1 MFKNEKSNDPII
13 FLDNNNIRKD
23 ILFFKE
29 EILQDF
35 REYNKNIDTKISKL
49 YQNID
54 EKLGLYDKHLNSI
67 EFKLIEYSKMIER
80 YKLLKDKIDNL
91 EKFRKNSEDIMLK
104 ENIKLSNLEKD
115 LNINIERIDKILLD
129 SVIYTGVIGKKN
141 KYKTFHDLI
150 DYLLTQSSLNS
161 IFREK
166 NILDLKSY
174 KVKIENFIKI
184 FNQQTN
190 KILKTTNEYT
200 RNCIKESEARLKNI
214 ISFLEEKI
222 MNTKIENLKYITFF
236 EKYFQ
241 FLEKKQLNKKNDKE
255 IYNYIKNNILN
266 HKIEKNKS
274 IKRHSVSPTKN
285 YIIGKIN
292 IDNLTKKK
300 QDYKRKSV
308 NALFVKKNKL
318 LNFSHLNK
326 NYLYKL
332 RKSDILQQNIK
343 NSIKD
348 KFTKSFLEE

>member
-80 YKLLKDKIDNL
+80 YKLLKDRIDNL

-150 DYLLTQSSLNS
+150 DYLLTQTSLNS

-222 MNTKIENLKYITFF
+222 MNTKI
-236 EKYFQ
+236 
-241 FLEKKQLNKKNDKE
+241 
-255 IYNYIKNNILN
+255 
-266 HKIEKNKS
+266 
-274 IKRHSVSPTKN
+274 
-285 YIIGKIN
+285 
-292 IDNLTKKK
+292 
-300 QDYKRKSV
+300 
-308 NALFVKKNKL
+308 
-318 LNFSHLNK
+318 
-326 NYLYKL
+326 
-332 RKSDILQQNIK
+332 
-343 NSIKD
+343 
-348 KFTKSFLEE
+348 